1 MNTSQQLRKPDKIV
15 VSNLWEDKHLILR
28 EEGGW
33 GGGILLVA
41 SCYGN

>member
-28 EEGGW
+28 EEGGR
-33 GGGILLVA
+33 GGILLVA